1 MYLHF
6 RSDNRSELDT
16 PFLIK
21 DFVSICLDLI
31 FFDVILSLFCS
42 CGHLEQF
49 LQKLKIEINFGWNV
63 TLYCKNVWERR
74 WYKFYIS
81 LVYLG
86 MSLFQLG
93 VLLGSFE
100 YSNLYFFV
108 GRPITFKY
116 TVFGRW
122 FFIKLDHSYLYLF

>member
-6 RSDNRSELDT
+6 WSDSRSELDT
-16 PFLIK
+16 TFLIK

-31 FFDVILSLFCS
+31 FFDVILPLFCS

-49 LQKLKIEINFGWNV
+49 LQKLKTEINFGWNV
-63 TLYCKNVWERR
+63 TLHCKNVREKR

-93 VLLGSFE
+93 VLLDSFE

-108 GRPITFKY
+108 GRPIPFKY

-122 FFIKLDHSYLYLF
+122 FFIKLDYSYLYLF